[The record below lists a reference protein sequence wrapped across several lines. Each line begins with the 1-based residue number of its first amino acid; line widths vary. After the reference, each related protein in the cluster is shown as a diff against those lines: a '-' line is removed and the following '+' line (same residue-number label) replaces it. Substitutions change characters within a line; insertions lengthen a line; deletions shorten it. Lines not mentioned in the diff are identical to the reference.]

1 MSPQNTAI
9 AKLEKEKVSVGAILA
24 ALYFM
29 CMPLS
34 IVPLPGGFSMLKYV
48 SILVGGF
55 LIGNLF
61 LGTRKMQFNIVH
73 FLLAIYV
80 VYSISSLFFLRDER
94 AVVTLRG
101 TFETSIIFFLVT
113 SRVYN
118 EKEKNLI
125 VYSWLVVGIITTIVM
140 LFATVSLE
148 GTGNRATLGIGGGTE
163 DPNQLCGYFIL
174 PVLLC
179 VEKINKKDKL
189 LFFYIALAV
198 TMIYAVFRTGSR
210 GGLIA
215 VLSSVLIYILFASK
229 VSFGSKVKIIIG
241 ILLLAVVFVFVVIPL
256 LPADVTERFSVESV
270 AEDKGSGRFDI
281 WAILLGVIFEN
292 VNSMF
297 FGHGLEST
305 SLFLANA
312 NINNTVAHNHWI
324 QLWCDQGLIGMI
336 IFFSIFVAG
345 IVRVYKQ
352 NAAVAISIFGMLFL
366 SMSLTM
372 YAYYKPFWNIIMMA
386 AIDFQTNKVGDN
398 IES

>member
-1 MSPQNTAI
+1 LNPQDTTTAN
-9 AKLEKEKVSVGAILA
+9 LGKEKLSVGAILA

-61 LGTRKMQFNIVH
+61 LGTSKMQFNIVH

-80 VYSISSLFFLRDER
+80 VYSISSLFFLRDAT

-125 VYSWLVVGIITTIVM
+125 IYSWLVVGIITTIIM
-140 LFATVSLE
+140 LSSSVSIE

-174 PVLLC
+174 PILLC

-189 LFFYIALAV
+189 LLFYIVLAIAMV
-198 TMIYAVFRTGSR
+198 YAVFRTGSR

-215 VLSSVLIYILFASK
+215 VLASVLIYILFASK
-229 VSFGSKVKIIIG
+229 ASFGSKVKIIIA

-256 LPADVTERFSVESV
+256 MPTDVTERFSVESV

-281 WAILLGVIFEN
+281 WAILLGAIFEN
-292 VNSMF
+292 SSSMF

-305 SLFLANA
+305 SVFLANA

-336 IFFSIFVAG
+336 IFFSIFLAG
-345 IVRVYKQ
+345 IIRVYKQ

-386 AIDFQTNKVGDN
+386 AIDFQTRKAGDR
-398 IES
+398 IER